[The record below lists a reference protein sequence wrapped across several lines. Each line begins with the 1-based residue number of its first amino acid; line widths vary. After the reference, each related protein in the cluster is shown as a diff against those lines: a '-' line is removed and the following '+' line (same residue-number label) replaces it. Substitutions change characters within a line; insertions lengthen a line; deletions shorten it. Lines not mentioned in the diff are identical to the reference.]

1 MNEWYRTKPI
11 RCITWWIYRAFKEI
25 IRVKKWRNINFNY
38 KKNKGDTETITHKI
52 KNSGDGNYSEIDD
65 GGKEY
70 SEEDLADRLYQAN
83 N

>member
-1 MNEWYRTKPI
+1 MSYIEPNLSDVLLFEYTEPLKKSCELRNE
-11 RCITWWIYRAFKEI
+11 EI
-25 IRVKKWRNINFNY
+25 INFNY
-38 KKNKGDTETITHKI
+38 KKNNGDTEAITHKI